1 MALKHLEELGEQLLA
16 RKWAIEVLPGDAD
29 FYISAIW
36 KISHPQHPG
45 VSLEIIF
52 DGADDLRT
60 LPLEESCACYVEGHS
75 EQPLYF
81 FSNERLWKSG
91 LLQFLEML
99 DVIAAG
105 RNEE

>member
-1 MALKHLEELGEQLLA
+1 MALKHLEELAEELLA
-16 RKWAIEVLPGDAD
+16 RKWTIDALPGDAD

-36 KISHPQHPG
+36 QISNPQYPG

-52 DGADDLRT
+52 DGTDELRT
-60 LPLEESCACYVEGHS
+60 LSLEESYACYVEGHS

-81 FSNERLWKSG
+81 FSNERLWKSN

-99 DVIAAG
+99 DVIVAG
-105 RNEE
+105 RNHE